1 MLNYSHQV
9 TFMVGM
15 DAPSQVGCTQQ
26 HSILKLTLGICVIS
40 PRHGYPEGMSKLHKE
55 VAEMS
60 MVPLLLYCLL
70 SPISALGLMQ
80 SPYHQLTE
88 EAKAPRLG
96 L

>member
-9 TFMVGM
+9 TFMVEWMHQAKLGVHSNT
-15 DAPSQVGCTQQ
+15 PSSNGI
-26 HSILKLTLGICVIS
+26 SIYVIS

-70 SPISALGLMQ
+70 SPTALLASCRVPTIS
-80 SPYHQLTE
+80 
-88 EAKAPRLG
+88 
-96 L
+96 